1 MRKIRFFAALCCIVA
16 VCAACDSKNEPKN
29 ESENNGEN
37 NGSDN
42 TETTLDIVST
52 NKVNN
57 FYGTIYEVIL
67 RDGSRMYFGLKNSK
81 EVRMGCWSYFYDGAE
96 DEYDTYSEY
105 EYKGNFVV
113 PKKVK
118 LEGTEYTV
126 TELYDM
132 AEIGT
137 ASSSCENDIC
147 TDTAEYPNTKLLSVY
162 IPNTIRDISFA
173 FNWCTSLKSVEFE
186 EGSILKGCS
195 HAFFRCTS
203 LTDIVLPNTV
213 SDIEYAFKRCTSLE
227 SITLPESVTATKG
240 AFSGCTALKSVVLPE
255 ELKTIGDEAFKGCTA
270 LKSVVLP
277 EELKTIGDEAFKG
290 CTALKSVVLPEE
302 LKTIGDEAFKGCTA
316 LKSVVLPEELK
327 TIGDEA
333 FKGCTAL
340 ETINLDKVTS
350 LGYRAFQNCKSL
362 KKADL
367 SNLVGE
373 LSYHAFEDCESLET
387 LILGANVTEIGWW
400 AFGGCKNL
408 QDLYCYATT
417 PPSSYFGF
425 QDLPFVLHVPAS
437 AIEAYRSTSTWS
449 DVYGGTDGERT
460 IVAIE

>member
-1 MRKIRFFAALCCIVA
+1 
-16 VCAACDSKNEPKN
+16 
-29 ESENNGEN
+29 
-37 NGSDN
+37 
-42 TETTLDIVST
+42 
-52 NKVNN
+52 
-57 FYGTIYEVIL
+57 
-67 RDGSRMYFGLKNSK
+67 
-81 EVRMGCWSYFYDGAE
+81 MGCWSYFYDGAE

-132 AEIGT
+132 AETGT
-137 ASSSCENDIC
+137 MSSSCKNDIC
-147 TDTAEYPNTKLLSVY
+147 TDTTEYPNTKLLSVY
-162 IPNTIRDISFA
+162 IPNTIRDISSA

-195 HAFFRCTS
+195 HAFSRCTS

-213 SDIEYAFKRCTSLE
+213 SDIEYAFKGCTSLE

-270 LKSVVLP
+270 L
-277 EELKTIGDEAFKG
+277 
-290 CTALKSVVLPEE
+290 
-302 LKTIGDEAFKGCTA
+302 
-316 LKSVVLPEELK
+316 
-327 TIGDEA
+327 
-333 FKGCTAL
+333 

-350 LGYRAFQNCKSL
+350 LGYGAFQNCKSL